1 MRKISAM
8 VWETIDITTES
19 GETVRAQAPVI
30 VSASR
35 ATDIPAFY
43 ADWFFDRLEKGYS
56 VWTNPFNGAKSYVS
70 YARTRLVVFWSK
82 NPRPLLPHL
91 EKLREKGIRCYLHY
105 TLNDYE
111 TEGLEHGIPPLDER
125 IDTFLRFS
133 ELLGKELVI
142 WRFDP
147 LIRTDRIG
155 VEELLRKAERI
166 GDRLRGHTRKLVFSF
181 ADIRTYRSVQGN
193 LRRNDIR
200 WREFDERQ
208 MLDTATGLAE
218 LNKKWGYTLATCGER
233 IDLSQFGIR
242 RNKCID
248 DELIVRQFADDPLL
262 MDFLGVERDGL
273 FGPET
278 VVRKNAKDKG
288 QRPFCGCIAS
298 KDIGE
303 YDTCPHQCAYCYA
316 NRSDGK
322 AAENYRLHR
331 ARPDAETITGK

>member
-1 MRKISAM
+1 M

-19 GETVRAQAPVI
+19 GETMRAQAPVI
-30 VSASR
+30 ISASR

-111 TEGLEHGIPPLDER
+111 TEGLERGIPPLDER
-125 IDTFLRFS
+125 IDTFLQFS

-208 MLDTATGLAE
+208 MLDAATGLAE

-233 IDLSQFGIR
+233 IDLSQFGVR

-262 MDFLGVERDGL
+262 MDFPGVERDGL

-331 ARPDAETITGK
+331 TRPDAETITGK

>member
-1 MRKISAM
+1 MRKTSAM

-19 GETVRAQAPVI
+19 GE
-30 VSASR
+30 
-35 ATDIPAFY
+35 
-43 ADWFFDRLEKGYS
+43 
-56 VWTNPFNGAKSYVS
+56 
-70 YARTRLVVFWSK
+70 
-82 NPRPLLPHL
+82 
-91 EKLREKGIRCYLHY
+91 
-105 TLNDYE
+105 
-111 TEGLEHGIPPLDER
+111 
-125 IDTFLRFS
+125 
-133 ELLGKELVI
+133 
-142 WRFDP
+142 
-147 LIRTDRIG
+147 
-155 VEELLRKAERI
+155 
-166 GDRLRGHTRKLVFSF
+166 
-181 ADIRTYRSVQGN
+181 
-193 LRRNDIR
+193 
-200 WREFDERQ
+200 
-208 MLDTATGLAE
+208 
-218 LNKKWGYTLATCGER
+218 R
-233 IDLSQFGIR
+233 IDLSQFGVR

>member
-125 IDTFLRFS
+125 IDTFLRLS

-233 IDLSQFGIR
+233 IDLSQFGVR

-273 FGPET
+273 FSPET

>member
-1 MRKISAM
+1 LRKTSAM
-8 VWETIDITTES
+8 SWETIDITTES

-233 IDLSQFGIR
+233 IDLSQFGVR

-262 MDFLGVERDGL
+262 MEFLGVERDGL

>member
-1 MRKISAM
+1 M

-19 GETVRAQAPVI
+19 GETMRAQAPVI

-125 IDTFLRFS
+125 IDTFLRLS

-233 IDLSQFGIR
+233 IDLSQFGVR

>member
-1 MRKISAM
+1 MS
-8 VWETIDITTES
+8 WETIDITTES

-233 IDLSQFGIR
+233 IDLSQFGVR

-262 MDFLGVERDGL
+262 MEFLGVERDGL

-331 ARPDAETITGK
+331 TRPDAETITGK

>member
-1 MRKISAM
+1 M
-8 VWETIDITTES
+8 VRETIDITTES

-125 IDTFLRFS
+125 IDTFLRLS
-133 ELLGKELVI
+133 ELLSKELVI

-233 IDLSQFGIR
+233 IDLSQFGVR

-273 FGPET
+273 FSPET

>member
-1 MRKISAM
+1 MS
-8 VWETIDITTES
+8 WETIDITTES

-111 TEGLEHGIPPLDER
+111 TEGLERGIPPLDER

-208 MLDTATGLAE
+208 MLDTAAGLAE

-233 IDLSQFGIR
+233 IDLSQFGVR

-248 DELIVRQFADDPLL
+248 VELIVRQFADDPLL

>member
-1 MRKISAM
+1 M

-56 VWTNPFNGAKSYVS
+56 VWTNPFNSAKSYVS

-111 TEGLEHGIPPLDER
+111 TEGLERGIPPLDER

-200 WREFDERQ
+200 WHEFDERQ

-233 IDLSQFGIR
+233 IDLSQFGVR

-262 MDFLGVERDGL
+262 MDFLGVERDRL

>member
-1 MRKISAM
+1 MS
-8 VWETIDITTES
+8 WETIDITTES
-19 GETVRAQAPVI
+19 GETMRAQAPVI

-111 TEGLEHGIPPLDER
+111 AEGLERGIPPLDER

-193 LRRNDIR
+193 LLRNDIR
-200 WREFDERQ
+200 WHEFDERQ
-208 MLDTATGLAE
+208 MLDTAAGLAE

-233 IDLSQFGIR
+233 IDLSQFGVR

>member
-1 MRKISAM
+1 MS
-8 VWETIDITTES
+8 WETIDITTES

-233 IDLSQFGIR
+233 IDLSQFGVR

-262 MDFLGVERDGL
+262 RDFLGVERDGL

>member
-1 MRKISAM
+1 M

-233 IDLSQFGIR
+233 IDLSQFGVR

-331 ARPDAETITGK
+331 TRPDAETITGK

>member
-1 MRKISAM
+1 MS
-8 VWETIDITTES
+8 WETIDITTES

-111 TEGLEHGIPPLDER
+111 AEGLERGIPPLDER
-125 IDTFLRFS
+125 IGTFLRLS

-193 LRRNDIR
+193 LLRNDIR
-200 WREFDERQ
+200 WHEFDERQ
-208 MLDTATGLAE
+208 MLD
-218 LNKKWGYTLATCGER
+218 
-233 IDLSQFGIR
+233 
-242 RNKCID
+242 
-248 DELIVRQFADDPLL
+248 
-262 MDFLGVERDGL
+262 
-273 FGPET
+273 
-278 VVRKNAKDKG
+278 
-288 QRPFCGCIAS
+288 
-298 KDIGE
+298 
-303 YDTCPHQCAYCYA
+303 
-316 NRSDGK
+316 
-322 AAENYRLHR
+322 AARL
-331 ARPDAETITGK
+331 

>member
-1 MRKISAM
+1 MS
-8 VWETIDITTES
+8 WETIDITTES
-19 GETVRAQAPVI
+19 DETVRAQAPVI

-111 TEGLEHGIPPLDER
+111 TEGLERGIPPLDER

-208 MLDTATGLAE
+208 MLDTAAGLAE

-233 IDLSQFGIR
+233 IDLSQFGVR

>member
-1 MRKISAM
+1 MS
-8 VWETIDITTES
+8 WETIDITTES

-233 IDLSQFGIR
+233 IDLSQFGVR

>member
-1 MRKISAM
+1 M

-19 GETVRAQAPVI
+19 GVTVRAQAPVI

-111 TEGLEHGIPPLDER
+111 AEGLERGIPPLDER
-125 IDTFLRFS
+125 IDTFLRLS

-200 WREFDERQ
+200 WHEFDERQ
-208 MLDTATGLAE
+208 MLDTAAGLAE

-233 IDLSQFGIR
+233 IDLSQFGVR

>member
-1 MRKISAM
+1 M

-56 VWTNPFNGAKSYVS
+56 VWTNPFNGAKSYDS
-70 YARTRLVVFWSK
+70 YARSRLVVFWSK

-125 IDTFLRFS
+125 IDTFLRLS

-233 IDLSQFGIR
+233 IDLSQFGVR

-273 FGPET
+273 FSPET

>member
-1 MRKISAM
+1 MS
-8 VWETIDITTES
+8 WETIDITTES

-233 IDLSQFGIR
+233 IDLSQFGVR

-262 MDFLGVERDGL
+262 MEFLGVERDGL

>member
-1 MRKISAM
+1 MS
-8 VWETIDITTES
+8 WETIDITTES

-70 YARTRLVVFWSK
+70 YARTRLIVFWSK

-233 IDLSQFGIR
+233 IDLSQFGVR

-262 MDFLGVERDGL
+262 MEFLGVERGGL

>member
-1 MRKISAM
+1 M
-8 VWETIDITTES
+8 VWERIDITTES

-43 ADWFFDRLEKGYS
+43 ADWFFGRLEKGHS
-56 VWTNPFNGAKSYVS
+56 AWTNPFNGVKSYIS
-70 YARTRLVVFWSK
+70 YARTRLIVFWSK

-91 EKLREKGIRCYLHY
+91 EKLREKGIRSYLHY

-111 TEGLEHGIPPLDER
+111 TERLERGVPPLDER
-125 IDTFLRFS
+125 IETFLRFS

-147 LIRTDRIG
+147 LILTERTG

-166 GDRLRGHTRKLVFSF
+166 GNRLRGYTAKLVFSF
-181 ADIRTYRSVQGN
+181 ADIRTYRSVEN
-193 LRRNDIR
+193 RLRRDALPC
-200 WREFDERQ
+200 REFDGRQ
-208 MLDTATGLAE
+208 MSDMAAGLAE
-218 LNKKWGYTLATCGER
+218 LNEKWGYTLATCGER
-233 IDLSQFGIR
+233 VDLSQFGVR
-242 RNKCID
+242 HNKCID

-262 MDFLGVERDGL
+262 MDFLGVSQEGL
-273 FGPET
+273 FGTET
-278 VVRKNAKDKG
+278 EARKSLKDKG
-288 QRPFCGCIAS
+288 QRAFCGCIAS

-303 YDTCPHQCAYCYA
+303 YDTCPHGCAYCYA
-316 NRSDGK
+316 NRSGGK

-331 ARPDAETITGK
+331 TRPTAETISGK

>member
-1 MRKISAM
+1 MS
-8 VWETIDITTES
+8 WETIDITTES
-19 GETVRAQAPVI
+19 GETMRAQAPVI

-111 TEGLEHGIPPLDER
+111 TEGLERGIPPLDER

-208 MLDTATGLAE
+208 MLDTAAGLAE

-233 IDLSQFGIR
+233 IDLSQFGVR

>member
-1 MRKISAM
+1 M

-111 TEGLEHGIPPLDER
+111 AEGLERGIPPLDER
-125 IDTFLRFS
+125 IDTFLRLS

-208 MLDTATGLAE
+208 MLDTAAGLAE
-218 LNKKWGYTLATCGER
+218 LNKKWGYTLDTCGER
-233 IDLSQFGIR
+233 IDLSQFGVR

>member
-1 MRKISAM
+1 M
-8 VWETIDITTES
+8 VWERIDITTES

-56 VWTNPFNGAKSYVS
+56 AWTNPFNGVKSYVS
-70 YARTRLVVFWSK
+70 YARTRLIVFWSK

-91 EKLREKGIRCYLHY
+91 EKLREKGIRYYLHY

-111 TEGLEHGIPPLDER
+111 TERLERGVPPLDER
-125 IDTFLRFS
+125 IETFLRLS

-147 LIRTDRIG
+147 LILTEQTG

-166 GDRLRGHTRKLVFSF
+166 GDRLRGYTEKLVFSF
-181 ADIRTYRSVQGN
+181 ADIRTYRSVESR
-193 LRRNDIR
+193 LRRDALPC
-200 WREFDERQ
+200 REFDGRQ
-208 MLDTATGLAE
+208 MSDMAAGLAE
-218 LNKKWGYTLATCGER
+218 LNEKWGYTLATCGER
-233 IDLSQFGIR
+233 VDLSQFGVR
-242 RNKCID
+242 HNKCID

-262 MDFLGVERDGL
+262 MDFLGISQERL

-278 VVRKNAKDKG
+278 EIRKSLKDKG
-288 QRPFCGCIAS
+288 QRAFCGCIAS

-303 YDTCPHQCAYCYA
+303 YDTCPHGCAYCYA
-316 NRSDGK
+316 NRSGGK

-331 ARPDAETITGK
+331 TRPTAETISGK

>member
-1 MRKISAM
+1 M

>member
-1 MRKISAM
+1 MS
-8 VWETIDITTES
+8 WETIDITTES
-19 GETVRAQAPVI
+19 GETMRAQAPVI

-111 TEGLEHGIPPLDER
+111 TEGLERGIPPLDER
-125 IDTFLRFS
+125 IDTFLRLS

-193 LRRNDIR
+193 LRRNGIR

-208 MLDTATGLAE
+208 MLDAAAGLAE

-233 IDLSQFGIR
+233 IDLSQFGVR

>member
-1 MRKISAM
+1 MS
-8 VWETIDITTES
+8 WETIDITTES
-19 GETVRAQAPVI
+19 GETMRAQAPVI

-111 TEGLEHGIPPLDER
+111 AEGLERGIPPLDER

-208 MLDTATGLAE
+208 MLDTAAGLAE

-233 IDLSQFGIR
+233 IDLSQFGVR

-331 ARPDAETITGK
+331 TRPDAETITGK

>member
-1 MRKISAM
+1 M
-8 VWETIDITTES
+8 VWERIDITTES

-43 ADWFFDRLEKGYS
+43 ADWFFDRLEKGHS
-56 VWTNPFNGAKSYVS
+56 AWTNPFNGVKSYVS
-70 YARTRLVVFWSK
+70 YARTRLIVFWSK

-111 TEGLEHGIPPLDER
+111 TERLERGVPPLDER
-125 IDTFLRFS
+125 IETFLRFS

-147 LIRTDRIG
+147 LILTERTG

-166 GDRLRGHTRKLVFSF
+166 GDRLRGYTEKLVFSF
-181 ADIRTYRSVQGN
+181 ADIRTYRSVESR
-193 LRRNDIR
+193 LRRDVLPC
-200 WREFDERQ
+200 REFDGRQ
-208 MLDTATGLAE
+208 MSDMAAGLTE
-218 LNKKWGYTLATCGER
+218 LNEKWGYTLATCGER
-233 IDLSQFGIR
+233 VDLSQFGVR
-242 RNKCID
+242 HNKCID

-262 MDFLGVERDGL
+262 MDFLGVSQERL

-278 VVRKNAKDKG
+278 EARKSLKDKG
-288 QRPFCGCIAS
+288 QRAFCGCIAS

-303 YDTCPHQCAYCYA
+303 YDTCPHGCAYCYA
-316 NRSDGK
+316 NRSGGK

-331 ARPDAETITGK
+331 TRPTAETISGK

>member
-1 MRKISAM
+1 M

-233 IDLSQFGIR
+233 IDLSQFGVR

-262 MDFLGVERDGL
+262 MDFPGVERGGL

>member
-1 MRKISAM
+1 M

-125 IDTFLRFS
+125 IDTFLRLS

-233 IDLSQFGIR
+233 IDLSQFGVR